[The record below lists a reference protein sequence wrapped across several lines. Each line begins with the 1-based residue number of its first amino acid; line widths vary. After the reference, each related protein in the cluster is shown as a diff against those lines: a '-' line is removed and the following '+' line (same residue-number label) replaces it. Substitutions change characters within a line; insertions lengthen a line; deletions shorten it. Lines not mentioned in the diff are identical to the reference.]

1 MPSRSNISARA
12 TSAAEP
18 ATTTAPAA
26 LARRTTAERIL
37 DTAEELFALHGYFGT
52 SIRDIMQACGLEFSL
67 ARYHFGNKDA
77 LFREAIGRRAGAIS
91 QQVIASLDAVLDH
104 AGDLPPGIEA
114 IVTALSTP
122 AFEHLK
128 SGERGWHNYLRLL
141 TQNGCLL
148 ERPDLTAPF
157 YDQYSPAAARY
168 REAFA
173 LALPDADPDTVRLVQ
188 SFVESVFH
196 LVLNELYAR
205 AAKANSNAGAA
216 PLSFA
221 EIEKMHTYLVRFAVG
236 GIDALAPTAPSPPD
250 SSALTATH

>member
-1 MPSRSNISARA
+1 MPSNSNSSTR
-12 TSAAEP
+12 TTAAGRP
-18 ATTTAPAA
+18 ATVAAPVAV
-26 LARRTTAERIL
+26 ARRTTPERIL

-77 LFREAIGRRAGAIS
+77 LFREAIGRRAGEIS
-91 QQVIASLDAVLDH
+91 KQVIASLDALLEST
-104 AGDLPPGIEA
+104 GNMPPGIEA

-128 SGERGWHNYLRLL
+128 SGDRGWHNYLRLL
-141 TQNGCLL
+141 TQNSCLL

-173 LALPDADPDTVRLVQ
+173 LALPNADTDTVRLVQ

-205 AAKANSNAGAA
+205 AAKAGANASAP
-216 PLSFA
+216 PLSPR
-221 EIEKMHTYLVRFAVG
+221 EVERMRTYLIRFAVG
-236 GIDALAPTAPSPPD
+236 GIDALARPGSPPGNPE
-250 SSALTATH
+250 H

>member
-12 TSAAEP
+12 TTANATVTTAEP
-18 ATTTAPAA
+18 IA
-26 LARRTTAERIL
+26 LVRRTTAERIL

-67 ARYHFGNKDA
+67 ARYHFGNKDT

-91 QQVIASLDAVLDH
+91 QQVIASLDAVRDA
-104 AGDLPPGIEA
+104 AGDVPPGIEA

-128 SGERGWHNYLRLL
+128 NGEPGWHNYLRSL

-157 YDQYSPAAARY
+157 YDEYSPAAERY
-168 REAFA
+168 RETFA
-173 LALPDADPDTVRLVQ
+173 LALPTADSDTIRLVQ

-205 AAKANSNAGAA
+205 AAKASSNAGAS
-216 PLSFA
+216 PLSSA
-221 EIEKMHTYLVRFAVG
+221 EIEQMHTYLVRFAVG
-236 GIDALAPTAPSPPD
+236 GIDALTPPSRSPRI
-250 SSALTATH
+250 HEH

>member
-1 MPSRSNISARA
+1 MPSRGNISARA
-12 TSAAEP
+12 ASANAT
-18 ATTTAPAA
+18 ATTTEPVA

-52 SIRDIMQACGLEFSL
+52 SIRDIMRACGLEFSL

-77 LFREAIGRRAGAIS
+77 LFREAIARRAGAIS
-91 QQVIASLDAVLDH
+91 QQVIASLDPLLGAT
-104 AGDLPPGIEA
+104 GDVPPGIEA

-128 SGERGWHNYLRLL
+128 NGERGWHNYLRLL
-141 TQNGCLL
+141 TQTGCLL

-173 LALPDADPDTVRLVQ
+173 LALPTADSGAIRLVQ
-188 SFVESVFH
+188 GFVESVFH

-205 AAKANSNAGAA
+205 AAKASSNAGAA
-216 PLSFA
+216 PLSLA
-221 EIEKMHTYLVRFAVG
+221 EIERMHTYLVRFAVG
-236 GIDALAPTAPSPPD
+236 GIDALTPPSRPPRI
-250 SSALTATH
+250 HEH